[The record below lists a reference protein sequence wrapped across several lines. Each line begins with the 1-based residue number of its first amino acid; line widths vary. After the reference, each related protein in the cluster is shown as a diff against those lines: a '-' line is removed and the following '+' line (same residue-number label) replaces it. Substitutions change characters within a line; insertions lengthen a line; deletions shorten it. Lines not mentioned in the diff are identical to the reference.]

1 MKSLGQVTIV
11 GDTTGGGCG
20 LPFTSELPN
29 GWRVRFS
36 SCPIMD
42 AQGRLTEFGVAPD
55 VRVDMDDTDRTHD
68 AILDEAVRLLA
79 AATNAPR

>member
-1 MKSLGQVTIV
+1 MKSLGNVTIV

-36 SCPIMD
+36 SCPVMD

-55 VRVDMDDTDRTHD
+55 VRVDMDEQDRSRD
-68 AILDEAVRLLA
+68 AILDTAIAILTRQ
-79 AATNAPR
+79 TRP